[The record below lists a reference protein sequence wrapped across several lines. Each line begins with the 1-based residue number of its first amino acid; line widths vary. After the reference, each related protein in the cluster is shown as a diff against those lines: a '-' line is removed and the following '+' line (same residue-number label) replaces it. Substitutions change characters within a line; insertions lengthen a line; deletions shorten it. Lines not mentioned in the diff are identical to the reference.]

1 MHSVITEDDTGHM
14 DMQRN
19 KYEKRKNNTVQTMQ
33 HRRKSS
39 KTIAYLMFFYNFV
52 QNFY

>member
-1 MHSVITEDDTGHM
+1 MHSVITEGTHRHTKE
-14 DMQRN
+14 QIR
-19 KYEKRKNNTVQTMQ
+19 EEENTVQTTQ

-39 KTIAYLMFFYNFV
+39 KMIAYLKFFYNFV